1 MATHGKQTTTT
12 NNNNKQQQPPT
23 TNNNNHPTVHPSIFR
38 TNKNVGKVGKGDMV
52 YKHNGNNNDD
62 KYNTI

>member
-1 MATHGKQTTTT
+1 MATHGKQ
-12 NNNNKQQQPPT
+12 QQPT
-23 TNNNNHPTVHPSIFR
+23 TSTITRELHPSIFR

-62 KYNTI
+62 KYNK